1 MFLFTISRHKQ
12 ISNNFLTKDI
22 RKIHEQFPHS
32 FPQIE
37 FHPYWRG
44 DCARLQCLIAFFADA
59 S

>member
-37 FHPYWRG
+37 LHPY
-44 DCARLQCLIAFFADA
+44 
-59 S
+59 